1 MGHAKDLKKARA
13 RLRQAA
19 KRHPVLSQEEYGA
32 ALALGEGVEQG
43 VAEGLKWLII
53 AAQNGHEG
61 ATQFARIF
69 SKSFP
74 LRANWWQKRA
84 GRPTGGTERT
94 KRKSRPGNAD
104 CFMCI

>member
-1 MGHAKDLKKARA
+1 MKKARA

-74 LRANWWQKRA
+74 RKLVAEARRAANRRNRANKKK
-84 GRPTGGTERT
+84 E
-94 KRKSRPGNAD
+94 
-104 CFMCI
+104 